1 MELIILSLSGSLV
14 AVFLQLSEFFRF
26 RVALQQ
32 FRAARAGGRDARRRA
47 QLIESHQHR
56 ESIRMNRQDRH
67 LRTLAKAIRFGL
79 TSAALA
85 CASMVVWASE
95 PTYNPGHLS
104 PARISQVDEMCRTVM
119 GLRPSDGLTVNLW
132 PGNPDHGSSTNEYR
146 GCVASLSRSVED
158 ITATRAASRA
168 DQHCRAKGLEP
179 GSSEF
184 AVCALHDVEAG
195 PVSER
200 IQLASLEV
208 RPFIAPARVNV
219 PASVPGSVSR
229 KRLACAGIGLEPN
242 TGAFASCVEGLTAV
256 MSATFMEEGYRN

>member
-1 MELIILSLSGSLV
+1 
-14 AVFLQLSEFFRF
+14 
-26 RVALQQ
+26 
-32 FRAARAGGRDARRRA
+32 
-47 QLIESHQHR
+47 
-56 ESIRMNRQDRH
+56 MNREYRH
-67 LRTLAKAIRFGL
+67 GGNAVKGIGFGIK
-79 TSAALA
+79 SAALA
-85 CASMVVWASE
+85 CVSIAAYATE
-95 PTYNPGHLS
+95 PNYNPQHLN
-104 PARISQVDEMCRTVM
+104 AAQISQVDEICQTVM
-119 GLRPSDGLTVNLW
+119 GLRPSDALTDNLW

-146 GCVASLSRSVED
+146 GCVASLSSSLED

-168 DQHCRAKGLEP
+168 DQHCRAEGLEP